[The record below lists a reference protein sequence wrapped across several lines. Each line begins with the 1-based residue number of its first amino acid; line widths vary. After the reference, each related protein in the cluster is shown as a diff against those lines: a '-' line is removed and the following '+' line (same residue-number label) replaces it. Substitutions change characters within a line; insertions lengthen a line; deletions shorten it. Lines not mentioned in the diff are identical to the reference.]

1 MFYHDLLLPKIS
13 EGLLC
18 LFGGE
23 IVELCQLCGTARGEA
38 QAAQAAQAFH
48 VVPGKST
55 SQDATGKVDPESQ
68 CIGDD
73 TSPALD
79 GRSGIE
85 VVIGLCRPVT
95 PNLSLR

>member
-1 MFYHDLLLPKIS
+1 M
-13 EGLLC
+13 
-18 LFGGE
+18 
-23 IVELCQLCGTARGEA
+23 ELCQLCGTARD
-38 QAAQAAQAFH
+38 QAQAAQAFH

-73 TSPALD
+73 TSPALG

-85 VVIGLCRPVT
+85 VVIG
-95 PNLSLR
+95 